1 MEAEMATLLLALGTS
16 GAMHFDTDRI
26 LAFGIIVWIWNHLG
40 LSPKATLIGNIV
52 AIILLIILV
61 FFL

>member
-1 MEAEMATLLLALGTS
+1 MNIILLAITAGSLHW
-16 GAMHFDTDRI
+16 AVEQI

-52 AIILLIILV
+52 AIILLVILV
-61 FFL
+61 FIL

>member
-1 MEAEMATLLLALGTS
+1 MLSFILFAINGIIPLGLEK
-16 GAMHFDTDRI
+16 I
-26 LAFGIIVWIWNHLG
+26 VAFGIIVWIWNKLG

-52 AIILLIILV
+52 AVILLIIAV

>member
-1 MEAEMATLLLALGTS
+1 MLFILAITAGLLHL
-16 GAMHFDTDRI
+16 DVEKI

-52 AIILLIILV
+52 AIILLVILV
-61 FFL
+61 FIL